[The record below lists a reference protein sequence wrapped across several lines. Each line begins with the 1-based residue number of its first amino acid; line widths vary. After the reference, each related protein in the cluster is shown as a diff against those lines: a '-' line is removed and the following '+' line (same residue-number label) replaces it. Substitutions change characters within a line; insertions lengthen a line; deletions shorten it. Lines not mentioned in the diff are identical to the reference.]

1 MSTEPKR
8 ASLSIIF
15 STREI
20 DQRFIDHIKNTVGV
34 SEIEIIH
41 YVNKKQFSLAELYNK
56 GLQESKYD
64 IVVFIHDDVIFNN
77 SGWGYAL
84 VRQFWDSDY
93 GILGVAGT
101 SDLVFEEKDIV
112 GSWWFLHHGKVGK
125 IKYNINN
132 KSWDD
137 IFSNSYKLPIQVVC
151 LDGVFLAV
159 DKRKLQRP
167 FDERFKGFHYYD
179 ISFSFANHLAGVK
192 VGVTF
197 EIDLIHKSSGKIN
210 SEWHQNR
217 LLFSECYRDFLPC
230 GVKPEKIEYDV
241 SMVRKFDLGKSIIS
255 IIIPTKNKI
264 NLIMDCIQS
273 IVCHTRVA
281 RYEILIADT
290 GSTAENKDKLLAW
303 IKNLDKGNNLLD
315 IKIIEYDY
323 YSFAKINN
331 DVVKNHLLKKS
342 SHILFCNNDIK
353 LLNDAVDRC
362 LSFFKQGKN
371 NIGTVG
377 IRLHY
382 ADNSI
387 QHNGIEMLVGFG
399 KTLSF
404 SHRNLQSYHTY
415 DSETIEVIGN
425 TAAFLM
431 IERSV
436 FEKFYF
442 NEDYEECYED
452 VELNLEML
460 RLGRKNYNIGH
471 AVAYHYESQTRN
483 LDSDKDKR
491 LMEDY
496 QKNLLPYFKRN
507 CVPLFIPQLFE
518 GASRASRLGYFET
531 ALEICQMLLTHLP
544 RHPDVHHLLG
554 VILDRQGDQAG
565 AVQAIRRAIELN
577 DKQPT
582 YHHNLGG
589 ALFRQGDPVAA
600 ERSYRQALRLAPQL
614 AETHVSLAN
623 VLREQGRLD
632 EAFACYQRALQLK
645 PDYALAYH
653 SLGNALL
660 EQGNYAGAADCYQRV
675 LQLRP
680 DFAEAYNNL
689 GQALDATNRLD
700 EAAEAFRQALRYK
713 PDLVEAR
720 RNLGT
725 VLERQGLSEDA
736 RTCYQAILAREPADP
751 LLRLRVDSL
760 CPAIPV
766 GNPEIDKYR
775 AGLMARLGQ
784 LCAQPGLRLDPR
796 QLHASGFEP
805 PLYLAYQGRD
815 DRPLKEAW
823 AALFQSLLPE
833 VAALPPTVG
842 GKPRVGFVV
851 TRGHEGIFAKCMRGI
866 LNGLPARR
874 FELTVVCGQQ
884 GGEQILRAAIANP
897 DVRYLPLPVRFD
909 RSLEAIRQAR
919 FDILYYW
926 EVGTDSVN
934 YFLPFFRLAPIQCTG
949 WVWPVTSGI
958 AEMDYFLSSQHLETP
973 EGDTCYRERL
983 VRFQRLPA
991 CFYRPEPSGAMMGR
1005 EHFGL
1010 STDQHI
1016 YLCVQNLRKLHP
1028 DFDGLMDGIL
1038 RRDPRGLVVL
1048 IEDTQPLVTAQL
1060 RRRLQANLPEV
1071 IDRICFLARLPHGEY
1086 LNLLSLAE
1094 VILDTVHFG
1103 GGVTAYEAFSVGKP
1117 VVTLP
1122 GEFSRGRLTY
1132 AAYRQMGLDD
1142 GIAADPEDY
1151 IERALRFATEPD
1163 YRVEFGHRL
1172 REASAELFE
1181 DQRAVREF
1189 EGFVEA
1195 ALTGGM

>member
-1 MSTEPKR
+1 MSF
-8 ASLSIIF
+8 SIVF
-15 STREI
+15 STRRL
-20 DQRFIDHIKNTVGV
+20 DSGFIDHINKTVGLKGV
-34 SEIEIIH
+34 EIIS
-41 YVNKKQFSLAELYNK
+41 YTNNGEFSLSELYNR
-56 GLQESKYD
+56 GLRESKYD
-64 IVVFIHDDVIFNN
+64 LVIFMHDDIVFNRAN
-77 SGWGYAL
+77 WGKAL
-84 VRQFWDSDY
+84 IKQFRYTDY

-101 SDLVFEEKDIV
+101 TDLVNDSRGIAEGWWAIQNRNV
-112 GSWWFLHHGKVGK
+112 GRVKHKSAGK
-125 IKYNINN
+125 IVDSFFSNKYN
-132 KSWDD
+132 
-137 IFSNSYKLPIQVVC
+137 YPIQVVC
-151 LDGVFLAV
+151 LDGVFFAV
-159 DKRKLQRP
+159 YKKRILKL

-179 ISFSFANHLAGVK
+179 ISFTFSNHLAGVK

-197 EIDLIHKSSGKIN
+197 EVDLTHKSAGVYN
-210 SEWHQNR
+210 EEWQRNR
-217 LLFSECYRDFLPC
+217 LLFSKIYRNFLPC
-230 GVKPEKIEYDV
+230 RLNPEKIIFDPCGIK
-241 SMVRKFDLGKSIIS
+241 KFNIGNSLVS
-255 IIIPTKNKI
+255 IIIPTKDKI
-264 NLIMDCIQS
+264 EMVMDCIDS
-273 IVCHTRVA
+273 IINHTHIA
-281 RYEILIADT
+281 QYEIAIADT
-290 GSTAENKDKLLAW
+290 GSTKENKKKLSGW
-303 IKNLDKGNNLLD
+303 IKNIGKKPNLKA
-315 IKIIEYDY
+315 IKLIEYSY
-323 YSFAKINN
+323 YNFAKINN
-331 DVVKNHLLKKS
+331 DVVKGLPSKS
-342 SHILFCNNDIK
+342 NYILFCNNDIK

-436 FEKFYF
+436 FEKCYF
-442 NEDYEECYED
+442 NENYNECFED

-460 RLGRKNYNIGH
+460 RLGRKNYQIGH

-483 LDSDKDKR
+483 IDLDKDKK

-496 QKNLLPYFKRN
+496 QKNLLPFFKMN
-507 CVPLFIPQLFE
+507 CIPLFIPQLFE
-518 GASRASRLGYFET
+518 GASRASRLGHFET
-531 ALEICQMLLTHLP
+531 ALEICLLLLRHLP
-544 RHPDVHHLLG
+544 QNPDVHHLLG
-554 VILDRQGDQAG
+554 VIRDRQGDHAG
-565 AVQAIRRAIELN
+565 AVQAIRWAIKLN
-577 DKQPT
+577 DNQPT
-582 YHHNLGG
+582 YYHNLGG

-645 PDYALAYH
+645 PDHAFAHY
-653 SLGNALL
+653 SLGNTLL
-660 EQGNYAGAADCYQRV
+660 EQGNYAGAADCYQRA

-680 DFAEAYNNL
+680 DFPEAYNNL
-689 GQALDATNRLD
+689 GQALDAGNRLN
-700 EAAEAFRQALRYK
+700 EATEAFRQALYYK
-713 PDLVEAR
+713 PDLVEAL

-736 RTCYQAILAREPADP
+736 RTCYQAILRREPADS
-751 LLRLRVDSL
+751 LLRLRADSL
-760 CPAIPV
+760 CPVIPTD
-766 GNPEIDKYR
+766 NSEIDRYR
-775 AGLMARLGQ
+775 VGLMARVGQ
-784 LCAQPGLRLDPR
+784 LRAQPGLQLDLR

-805 PLYLAYQGRD
+805 PLYLVYQGRD

-823 AALFQSLLPE
+823 AALFQPLLPE
-833 VAALPPTVG
+833 VAALPPVG

-874 FELTVVCGQQ
+874 FELAVVCGQQ
-884 GGEQILRAAIANP
+884 GGEQVLRAAIANP

-934 YFLPFFRLAPIQCTG
+934 YFLPFFRLAPVQCTG
-949 WVWPVTSGI
+949 WGWPVTSGI
-958 AEMDYFLSSQHLETP
+958 AGMDYYLSSQYLEP
-973 EGDTCYRERL
+973 LEGDARYREQL
-983 VRFQRLPA
+983 VRFQRLPT
-991 CFYRPEPSGAMMGR
+991 CFYRPVPSGATMAR

-1028 DFDGLMDGIL
+1028 DFDGLIDGIL
-1038 RRDPRGLVVL
+1038 WRDPRGLVVL

-1060 RRRLQANLPEV
+1060 RQRLQTNLPEV
-1071 IDRICFLARLPHGEY
+1071 IDRVRFLARLPYGEY
-1086 LNLLSLAE
+1086 LNLLSLAD

-1122 GEFSRGRLTY
+1122 GEFSRGRLTC
-1132 AAYRQMGLDD
+1132 AAYQQMGLDD
-1142 GIAADPEDY
+1142 GIAVDPEDY
-1151 IERALRFATEPD
+1151 IKRALRFATESD
-1163 YRVEFGHRL
+1163 YQVEFGRRL

-1181 DQRAVREF
+1181 DQRAVWEF

-1195 ALTGGM
+1195 ALAGGM